1 MTPGHN
7 AEGEK
12 TSSRQ
17 RLYDKIV
24 ETPQM
29 KAVRA
34 KVQQKLSANNKP
46 SPLSSDRGEASDPKT
61 VGNKKKIFPR
71 NFSSKLKDDK
81 SVTRD
86 KNGITLTPQMQVL
99 YEKIEQR
106 NSNISSLNKT
116 SSREEAKKNKEQNIN
131 ITNQK
136 STRTWEKREKNIEY
150 RESISRNKH
159 NIVQQNKN
167 RNVQELYGQ
176 NVSSKYNYI

>member
-7 AEGEK
+7 AEEEK
-12 TSSRQ
+12 TSSRC
-17 RLYDKIV
+17 LYDKII

-34 KVQQKLSANNKP
+34 KAQQKLSAKNKS
-46 SPLSSDRGEASDPKT
+46 SPLSSEAPYPNT
-61 VGNKKKIFPR
+61 VGNKKKFFPR
-71 NFSSKLKDDK
+71 SFSSKLKDDK
-81 SVTRD
+81 SVTQD

-116 SSREEAKKNKEQNIN
+116 STREETKKNKEQNIN

-136 STRTWEKREKNIEY
+136 STKTWEKREKNIEH